1 MTLSSSRPGILAAV
15 TAMAGS
21 LVSSGPSRRTT
32 GGVSEVVQE
41 NPVRSTVSVHE
52 VALDDGFRDL
62 LAGALIARHRA
73 KIPDHP
79 ELMFLRSTWDADE
92 WARAEA
98 DQLLAHIRTV
108 MEHYD
113 H

>member
-1 MTLSSSRPGILAAV
+1 MTIRSSRPGIFAAA

-21 LVSSGPSRRTT
+21 LVSPGRSARRTS
-32 GGVSEVVQE
+32 GIAEGVQE
-41 NPVRSTVSVHE
+41 SPVHRMPSARE

-62 LAGALIARHRA
+62 LADALIARHRA
-73 KIPDHP
+73 KIPDQP

-98 DQLLAHIRTV
+98 DQLLAHIDAVLERQS
-108 MEHYD
+108 Y
-113 H
+113 